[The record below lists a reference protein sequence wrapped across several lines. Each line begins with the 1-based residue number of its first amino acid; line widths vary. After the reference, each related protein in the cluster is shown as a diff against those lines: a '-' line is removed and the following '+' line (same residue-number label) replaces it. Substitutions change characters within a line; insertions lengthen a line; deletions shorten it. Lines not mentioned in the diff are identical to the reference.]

1 MEEQQ
6 KTKKCPHCGEEIAES
21 AQKCRFCG
29 KWLNEQMQICPYCKE
44 KIPASAK
51 KCSHCGSV
59 VQRKK
64 SELVKAMSIVADI
77 LIIFAGLAV
86 ELGTGGSGAGLILA
100 IVLGVGMFFCFA
112 PTIVANEKMHKQ
124 TNLIF
129 LVNLLLGFTIIG
141 WIVALIWA
149 LNSDD

>member
-1 MEEQQ
+1 MIEEE
-6 KTKKCPHCGEEIAES
+6 KKQCPYCGEYIAIS

-59 VQRKK
+59 VVRKK
-64 SELVKAMSIVADI
+64 SELVKTMSSLAYVIV
-77 LIIFAGLAV
+77 IFAGLAV
-86 ELGTGGSGAGLILA
+86 ELGTNGSGAGLIFA
-100 IVLGVGMFFCFA
+100 IILLVGMLFCFA

-129 LVNLLLGFTIIG
+129 LVNLVFGFTIIG
-141 WIVALIWA
+141 WIAALIWA
-149 LNSDD
+149 LNDE